1 MVEESHE
8 TPYTKPEQTKKTGI
22 FTQTAKVELEDGKY
36 LNSATNFKKTPEE
49 CAPLSQM
56 LFYTC
61 SFSTSLNLNQNKQYS
76 A

>member
-1 MVEESHE
+1 MVKESHE

-22 FTQTAKVELEDGKY
+22 FSQTAKVELEDGKY

-49 CAPLSQM
+49 FSPLSQM
-56 LFYTC
+56 FFYTC
-61 SFSTSLNLNQNKQYS
+61 SSSTSLNLKQNKQYS